1 MTKSSKRPKSDYAI
15 QTVANALSL
24 LEAFQDE
31 EELGVSEL
39 SRRLGLHKNNVFRLL
54 ATLEERGYVEQ
65 APRSERYLLGARALE
80 LGQSLARKN
89 GLLRLA
95 RPVLRELGRRC
106 GESAHLGVVRD
117 LEVVHLDGEPGGRLV
132 KARIRVGERL
142 PVHCTALGK
151 AILAFADDELRAAL
165 ECKRGADGRLDE
177 RTRATL
183 VDREKLLEALGTVRA
198 RGFSVDLEEC
208 EEGLR
213 CVAAPVLDAEGR
225 AVAALSLSAPA
236 FRAEPET
243 LESRLAPQV
252 MAAADRL
259 SRSLGYPPA

>member
-1 MTKSSKRPKSDYAI
+1 MTKPSKRPKSDYAI
-15 QTVANALSL
+15 QTVTNALSL

-65 APRSERYLLGARALE
+65 APRSDRYMLGARCLE
-80 LGQSLARKN
+80 FSQALARRH

-95 RPVLRELGRRC
+95 RPLLRELGRRTA
-106 GESAHLGVVRD
+106 ESAHLGVLRD
-117 LEVVHLDGEPGGRLV
+117 LEVVHLDGELGDGLV
-132 KARIRVGERL
+132 KACLRVGQRL

-151 AILAFADDELRAAL
+151 ALLAFSDDGLRQAL
-165 ECKRGADGRLDE
+165 DRMRGADGRLEE

-183 VDREKLLEALGTVRA
+183 VDREKLLEDLNTVRL
-198 RGFSVDLEEC
+198 RGFSLDLEEC
-208 EEGLR
+208 ESGLR

-225 AVAALSLSAPA
+225 GVAALSLSAPA
-236 FRAEPET
+236 FRADPET
-243 LESRLAPQV
+243 LESRLAPEV
-252 MAAADRL
+252 MAAAERL
-259 SRSLGYPPA
+259 SRSLGYPAA